1 MGVDRLVEEGLAQVT
16 WLPFELH
23 PDIPPEGISRDE
35 YFGPNWRS
43 RGDGVRVM
51 AAELGLTMKTRDRLI
66 NTRKALAT
74 AEFGREN
81 GKFEQVHRALFEAHW
96 QGTAKLEEVADLT
109 RIAAAQGLDATE
121 LERALDE
128 GRYEEVIDANRREAM
143 QVGINAIPAHIFG
156 MRYLVVGAHPYE
168 LLKQVAEKVR
178 DAQPT

>member
-1 MGVDRLVEEGLAQVT
+1 MGVDRLVEDGLVEVT

-23 PDIPPEGISRDE
+23 PDIPPQGISRDE
-35 YFGPNWRS
+35 YFGPNWQRRS
-43 RGDGVRVM
+43 EGVRAM
-51 AAELGLTMKTRDRLI
+51 AAEVGLTMKTRDRLI
-66 NTRKALAT
+66 NTRKALAA

-81 GKFEQVHRALFEAHW
+81 GKFEEVHRALFEAHW
-96 QGTAKLEEVADLT
+96 EGTARLEEVADLK
-109 RIAAAQGLDATE
+109 RIAAGQGLDAEE

-128 GRYEEVIDANRREAM
+128 GRYEDLIDANRREAM

-178 DAQPT
+178 DAPA

>member
-81 GKFEQVHRALFEAHW
+81 GKFEQVHRALFEAHCR
-96 QGTAKLEEVADLT
+96 KFD
-109 RIAAAQGLDATE
+109 
-121 LERALDE
+121 
-128 GRYEEVIDANRREAM
+128 
-143 QVGINAIPAHIFG
+143 NAIVCDMLG
-156 MRYLVVGAHPYE
+156 N
-168 LLKQVAEKVR
+168 VAELATSNIFMAKEDVVFTPI
-178 DAQPT
+178 ANGTG